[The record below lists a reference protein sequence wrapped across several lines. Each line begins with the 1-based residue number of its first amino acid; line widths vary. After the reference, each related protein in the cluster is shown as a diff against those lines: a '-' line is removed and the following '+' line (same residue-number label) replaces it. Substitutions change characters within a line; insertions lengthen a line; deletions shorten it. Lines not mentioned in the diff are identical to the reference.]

1 MNNDELRQKRSANGR
16 KSRNKGKTGEREV
29 IAMLQPVVNQI
40 YPLFDQDVPRLQR
53 NLLQAD
59 GGGSDIHGLD
69 WMALEVKYHATEQ
82 VNTWWAQ
89 TVRQAGKRKVP
100 ILFYRTNNQRWRVV
114 MFGLLGTPSA
124 GRTCRVTV
132 EVEDFLAWFRI
143 KLTEELS

>member
-1 MNNDELRQKRSANGR
+1 MNNDEQQQKRSANGR

-40 YPLFDQDVPRLQR
+40 YPLFDEDPPRLQR
-53 NLLQAD
+53 NTLQSD
-59 GGGSDIHGLD
+59 GGGSDIHGLE
-69 WMALEVKYHATEQ
+69 WMALEVKYHKDEAI
-82 VNTWWAQ
+82 NTWWAQ
-89 TVRQAGKRKVP
+89 TVRQAGKRRVP
-100 ILFYRTNNQRWRVV
+100 ILFYRTNGRKWKVV

-132 EVEDFLAWFRI
+132 DVEDFLAWFRI